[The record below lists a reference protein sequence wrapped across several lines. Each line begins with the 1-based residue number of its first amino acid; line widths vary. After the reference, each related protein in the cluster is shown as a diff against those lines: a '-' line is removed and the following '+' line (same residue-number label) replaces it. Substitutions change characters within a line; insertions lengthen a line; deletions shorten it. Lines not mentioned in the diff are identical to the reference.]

1 MIYICSV
8 IQDLSIGT
16 AVRQFEAIDIDSDDT
31 AFSYDIRVSDS
42 RAAALT
48 IDRGTGMIS
57 TYTSLTNLGQRR
69 FTAKVTG
76 QCLLLIIAIITKSM
90 VSILMVS
97 ILIVT
102 VVMVSILMVSVL
114 MVSILMVSI
123 LLVCHNNSSKTTS
136 SCSLANRNYWEF

>member
-1 MIYICSV
+1 MSSLTRKDSIAYNRNSAHVQLRHMFTPVIYMCSV

-16 AVRQFEAIDIDSDDT
+16 AVRQFEAIDIDTDDT
-31 AFSYDIRVSDS
+31 TFSYDIRVSDS

-76 QCLLLIIAIITKSM
+76 QCLLLNIAIITKIKIAIETKM
-90 VSILMVS
+90 FEILVH
-97 ILIVT
+97 ILDFKWCNDIV
-102 VVMVSILMVSVL
+102 
-114 MVSILMVSI
+114 
-123 LLVCHNNSSKTTS
+123 
-136 SCSLANRNYWEF
+136 

>member
-1 MIYICSV
+1 MCSV

-31 AFSYDIRVSDS
+31 TFSYDIRVSDS

-76 QCLLLIIAIITKSM
+76 QCLLLNIAIIT
-90 VSILMVS
+90 I
-97 ILIVT
+97 
-102 VVMVSILMVSVL
+102 L

-123 LLVCHNNSSKTTS
+123 LMVSILMVSKLMVTK
-136 SCSLANRNYWEF
+136 LWYQY